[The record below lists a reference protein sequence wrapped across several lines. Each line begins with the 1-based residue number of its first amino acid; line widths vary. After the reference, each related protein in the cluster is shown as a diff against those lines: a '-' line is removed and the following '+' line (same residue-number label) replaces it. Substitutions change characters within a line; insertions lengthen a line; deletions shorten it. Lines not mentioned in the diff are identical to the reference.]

1 MPRDSRAAQFSV
13 AAKLVKEEGV
23 GSLYKGLSAGLLRQA
38 TYTTARL
45 GIYQYISDA
54 LSVRHEGKVRGQAS
68 ELKCNEGFGSALDSR
83 DIHLSGVLLAWRRD
97 VPSSFG
103 H

>member
-1 MPRDSRAAQFSV
+1 MAS
-13 AAKLVKEEGV
+13 KLIKEEGV

-54 LSVRHEGKVRGQAS
+54 LTERHQGKVWSFKIAGYPRVDAS
-68 ELKCNEGFGSALDSR
+68 ILPRRLLPPRRC
-83 DIHLSGVLLAWRRD
+83 VLNPLIT
-97 VPSSFG
+97 
-103 H
+103 